1 MIKNMLQKIDKLW
14 IGLTLGLVIPAITF
28 FLIYLFAYPKNSFV
42 TYYEMITAK
51 KFLSQIL
58 SLAVIPN
65 IATFFLFI
73 WGDRLKAAK
82 GVLAATFIVAFFV
95 FGFKIFG

>member
-1 MIKNMLQKIDKLW
+1 MLQKIDKLW
-14 IGLTLGLVIPAITF
+14 IGLTLGLIVPAITF
-28 FLIYLFAYPKNSFV
+28 FMIYLFAYPKHSFV
-42 TYYEMITAK
+42 TYYEMIAAK

-65 IATFFLFI
+65 IGVFFLFI
-73 WGDRLKAAK
+73 WANRLSAAK